1 MTIPESL
8 RKVIVPVLVGAACA
22 GVVAIAGRYG
32 VDLQQGRFDAH
43 RKIQLIALGSLLQA
57 RLNRELNRELYLTSG
72 LNSYLVVRGGNV
84 RPVEVEAIL
93 AALYADTRYVRNFG
107 VAVGYRIAY
116 MHPLKGNE
124 KAIGL
129 YYPDVREQWPAVKR
143 LIDGGVPVLLGPI
156 DLVQGGRGLI
166 YRVPVYIRGT
176 YWGLLSTVINVDSL
190 LVDAFKAANSD
201 GVEVALRGKDGLGM
215 DGAVFHGD
223 PQLFSRL
230 GAEIIEVGVPGGKWV
245 MALRAKTSLSEQRE
259 LRILSALMWM
269 LAAFVGWSAYL
280 LLLQRAKLA
289 RMALSDALTGLPNR
303 SLIEDRIRRAIAAAR
318 RDSSAVSTVLF
329 IDLDGFKDIN
339 DRLGHRAG
347 DAVLQGVAE
356 RVVRA
361 VREIDSVGR
370 WGGDEFV
377 VLLENA
383 SREELP
389 ELIARVR
396 NAVEVPLDYSGNSLK
411 VGASIGTAIVPDSGN
426 TVDELIRL
434 ADSRMYEDKQARAR
448 PAAT

>member
-1 MTIPESL
+1 MTLPESL
-8 RKVIVPVLVGAACA
+8 HKSIGPVLVGMACA
-22 GVVAIAGRYG
+22 VAVVLAGRYA
-32 VDLQQGRFDAH
+32 VDLQLSRFDAH
-43 RKIQLIALGSLLQA
+43 RKVELVALGSLLQA

-72 LNSYLVVRGGNV
+72 LSSYLVVRGGNV
-84 RPVEVEAIL
+84 RPVEVEEIL

-107 VAVGYRIAY
+107 VAIGLRLAY

-129 YYPDVREQWPAVKR
+129 YYPGLREQWPGVKR
-143 LIDGGVPVLLGPI
+143 VIDGGVPALLGPV
-156 DLVQGGRGLI
+156 DLVQGGRGII

-176 YWGLLSTVINVDSL
+176 YWGLLSTVIDIDSL
-190 LVDAFKAANSD
+190 LADAFEAANT
-201 GVEVALRGKDGLGM
+201 GNVETALRGKDGLGA

-223 PQLFSRL
+223 SLLFSRPD
-230 GAEIIEVGVPGGKWV
+230 AEQFEFNVPGGKWV
-245 MALRAKTSLSEQRE
+245 LALRVKASRAEQNE
-259 LRILSALMWM
+259 LLILSVFMWV
-269 LAAFVGWSAYL
+269 LAGFVGWGAYL

-303 SLIEDRIRRAIAAAR
+303 TLIEDRIRHAIAAAR
-318 RDSSAVSTVLF
+318 RDSSAVSSVLF

-347 DAVLQGVAE
+347 DAVLQGVAA
-356 RVVRA
+356 RLLRA

-377 VLLENA
+377 VLLEDA

-396 NAVEVPLDYSGNSLK
+396 NAVEVPLEYPGISLK
-411 VGASIGTAIVPDSGN
+411 VGASIGTAIVPDNGDA
-426 TVDELIRL
+426 VDELVRL

-448 PAAT
+448 QAAA

>member
-1 MTIPESL
+1 MTLPESL
-8 RKVIVPVLVGAACA
+8 HKSIGPVLVGAACA
-22 GVVAIAGRYG
+22 VAVVLAGRYA
-32 VDLQQGRFDAH
+32 VDLQLSRFDAH
-43 RKIQLIALGSLLQA
+43 RKVELVALGSLLQA

-72 LNSYLVVRGGNV
+72 LSSYLVVRGGDV
-84 RPVEVEAIL
+84 RPAEVEAIL

-107 VAVGYRIAY
+107 IALGHRLTY
-116 MHPLKGNE
+116 MYPLKGNE

-129 YYPDVREQWPAVKR
+129 YYPGLREQWPGVKR
-143 LIDGGVPVLLGPI
+143 VIDGGVPVLLGPV

-176 YWGLLSTVINVDSL
+176 YWGLLSTVIDIDSL
-190 LVDAFKAANSD
+190 LADAFEAANSNS
-201 GVEVALRGKDGLGM
+201 VEAALRGKDGLGV

-223 PQLFSRL
+223 PQLFSRPD
-230 GAEIIEVGVPGGKWV
+230 AELFEFNVPGGKWV
-245 MALRAKTSLSEQRE
+245 LALRAKASRAEHNE
-259 LRILSALMWM
+259 LLILSTLMWV
-269 LAAFVGWSAYL
+269 LAAFVGWGAYL

-303 SLIEDRIRRAIAAAR
+303 TLIEDRIRHAIAAAR
-318 RDSSAVSTVLF
+318 RDSSAVSSVLF

-347 DAVLQGVAE
+347 DAVLQGVAA
-356 RVVRA
+356 RLARA

-377 VLLENA
+377 VLLEDA

-389 ELIARVR
+389 ELITRVR
-396 NAVEVPLDYSGNSLK
+396 NAVEVPLEYSGISLT
-411 VGASIGTAIVPDSGN
+411 VGASIGTAIVPDNGD
-426 TVDELIRL
+426 TVDELVRL
-434 ADSRMYEDKQARAR
+434 ADSRMYENKQARAR
-448 PAAT
+448 PVAS

>member
-1 MTIPESL
+1 MTIPESF

-22 GVVAIAGRYG
+22 GVVAIAGRYA
-32 VDLQQGRFDAH
+32 VDLQLGRFDAH

-72 LNSYLVVRGGNV
+72 LNSYLVVRGGSV

-116 MHPLKGNE
+116 IHPLKGNE

-129 YYPDVREQWPAVKR
+129 YYPDVRGQWPAVKR

-176 YWGLLSTVINVDSL
+176 YWGLVSTVIDVDSL
-190 LVDAFKAANSD
+190 LVDAFKAANAD
-201 GVEVALRGKDGLGM
+201 GVEVALRGKDGAGM

-223 PQLFSRL
+223 PQLFSRP

-259 LRILSALMWM
+259 LRILSALMWI

-289 RMALSDALTGLPNR
+289 RMALTDALTGLPNR

-361 VREIDSVGR
+361 VREIDSIGR

-396 NAVEVPLDYSGNSLK
+396 NAVEVPLDYSGTSLK